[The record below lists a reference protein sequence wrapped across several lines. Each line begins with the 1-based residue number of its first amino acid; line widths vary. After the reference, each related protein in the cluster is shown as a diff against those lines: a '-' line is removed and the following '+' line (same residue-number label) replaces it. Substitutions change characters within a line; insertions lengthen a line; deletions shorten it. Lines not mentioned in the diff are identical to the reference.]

1 MGNFGLVDL
10 ETPKD
15 ALIRTSIRDGSDM
28 ILVFSDEFNTEGRTF
43 YPGDDPY
50 WEAEDLH
57 YWVRAGAAIFSLN
70 LILIKYKATNNLEWY
85 DPEAITTS
93 GGSLVITFSEKE
105 THNLGYQGGKVL

>member
-15 ALIRTSIRDGSDM
+15 ALIKKSMRDGSDM

-57 YWVRAGAAIFSLN
+57 YWVSRNCHYFLKVGSHIKCRPQITLSGTTRRQSL
-70 LILIKYKATNNLEWY
+70 LQE
-85 DPEAITTS
+85 ER
-93 GGSLVITFSEKE
+93 
-105 THNLGYQGGKVL
+105 